1 MGSDVC
7 YVADGVR
14 ASAPPLSFLF
24 RPSPFFAG
32 PPSVSPCR
40 FFSLRLPSRG
50 SNMQTHPVSGLLD
63 VRGKTA
69 FLRTRH
75 LPAPETLRTT
85 ADRPHHLGLRPA
97 DPVPVQ
103 PNERGSLAGVE
114 TGNAGRDWRHR
125 PRFADLTPVHPDERL
140 RLETEPLSTRVIDLF
155 APIGKGQRGLIVAPP
170 KAGKTMVLQALAAA
184 VTRNHPEAHL
194 MVLLVGER
202 PE

>member
-75 LPAPETLRTT
+75 LPAPDDLRIS
-85 ADRPHHLGLRPA
+85 ADRAHQLGLRPGDHATVQA
-97 DPVPVQ
+97 D
-103 PNERGSLAGVE
+103 ERGRLAEVE
-114 TGNAGRDWRHR
+114 TVNGERDWRHR

-140 RLETEPLSTRVIDLF
+140 RLETESLSTRVIDLF

-170 KAGKTMVLQALAAA
+170 KAGK
-184 VTRNHPEAHL
+184 
-194 MVLLVGER
+194 
-202 PE
+202 